1 MTHLEGGFT
10 LRCFQRLSCPDIA
23 TLLCPE
29 RGNRYTRGPSNL
41 ILSY

>member
-10 LRCFQRLSCPDIA
+10 LRCFQRLSFPDIA
-23 TLLCPE
+23 TQRWTE
-29 RGNRYTRGPSNL
+29 RSNWYTRGPSNL